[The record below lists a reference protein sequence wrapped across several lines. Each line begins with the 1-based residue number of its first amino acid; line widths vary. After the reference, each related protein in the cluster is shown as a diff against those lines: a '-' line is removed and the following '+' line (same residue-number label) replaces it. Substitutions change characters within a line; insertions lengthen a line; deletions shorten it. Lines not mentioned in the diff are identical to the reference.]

1 MADSALHE
9 EILLLEAKIEEMN
22 ETIAMCRKAIL
33 VSKVALAARSG
44 QLGLIRW
51 RAVRWTWP
59 VSTGCRSYANP
70 ERQLSYV

>member
-51 RAVRWTWP
+51 RRCVGHGRYPLAAAAMQTP
-59 VSTGCRSYANP
+59 SGS
-70 ERQLSYV
+70 